1 MSASSARLF
10 FSMSSS
16 FFPAAVIALMY
27 FDLAETMLFL
37 MSLELI
43 FGFCGLTNLTSSEWL
58 SSD

>member
-43 FGFCGLTNLTSSEWL
+43 FGFCGLTNLTSSE
-58 SSD
+58 